1 MIIGITGGIG
11 SGKSTITR
19 ELAYRGYAFYD
30 CDKRAKQIIEED
42 QLVQFLIKRV
52 LGKKAF
58 DGDRYNTAYVSK
70 RVFADPRLLQEL
82 NDIIHPRVYNDLE
95 ELKNFRD
102 SRGATDLLFV
112 ESAILFESGLA
123 KLCDRIVLVEAP
135 EDIRIQRVMARDYHG
150 NNTPE
155 IREQIQARINAQQ
168 TFANLPP
175 STIAIQND
183 GKRSITELI
192 QQILSQL

>member
-1 MIIGITGGIG
+1 M
-11 SGKSTITR
+11 
-19 ELAYRGYAFYD
+19 
-30 CDKRAKQIIEED
+30 
-42 QLVQFLIKRV
+42 
-52 LGKKAF
+52 
-58 DGDRYNTAYVSK
+58 
-70 RVFADPRLLQEL
+70 
-82 NDIIHPRVYNDLE
+82 
-95 ELKNFRD
+95 
-102 SRGATDLLFV
+102 

-150 NNTPE
+150 NDTPE

-168 TFANLPP
+168 TFANLPL
-175 STIAIQND
+175 STIVIQND

>member
-1 MIIGITGGIG
+1 M
-11 SGKSTITR
+11 
-19 ELAYRGYAFYD
+19 
-30 CDKRAKQIIEED
+30 
-42 QLVQFLIKRV
+42 QFLIKRV

-95 ELKNFRD
+95 ELRNFRD

-123 KLCDRIVLVEAP
+123 RLCDRIVLVEAP

-150 NNTPE
+150 NDTPE
-155 IREQIQARINAQQ
+155 IRKQIQARINAQQ
-168 TFANLPP
+168 TFANLPL